1 MTTRTILALLVLIAT
16 LALGGGSWQALTTR
30 RPGPG
35 ATQAQARPAD
45 PARGGAAA
53 RPRGERQ
60 DRGAAGMSRRGSAH
74 APSAG
79 TTQRTRP
86 ARRPARPDARGASAK
101 SAPPP
106 GKVVHRGVFYPA
118 RVTPYFQDPRAQPLR
133 QALERGDHAAALR
146 AAENALAQQAPQPE
160 RLSFVLAWL
169 LHRARRYAEAAP
181 IFEGLRQRYPVL
193 AQGATYF
200 AARCYYHL
208 GLLRRARRLVGQ
220 IKPPGALARRA
231 RLLRGD
237 VERGLGD
244 WAAAARTYRSYVQ
257 RHAGEPGTAEA
268 RVRLTES
275 VAAHWQSAPRDL
287 RRAARRALR
296 QGLVDTP
303 TGPWG
308 RRARALLSR
317 HGAHLMPAAGG
328 RATVPCDARLARI
341 EAWARRGRL
350 TRALRRFRRGRW
362 GRRQGCSARRLCRAS
377 AALGRRLARK
387 RRLRARALPVLRR
400 ARRACRRAKQ
410 TDLVV
415 KTTYA
420 LAKTLAREGKPRAA
434 LRWFSRVERRH
445 RRHSYADDARMHRA
459 RLTRE
464 LKGDRAA
471 DRLLETLPKRYP
483 RGDRQHDALWKLAW
497 AAYQR
502 GALRDAL
509 RWLTRSTGIQ
519 VSPER
524 HEDVGRDAY
533 WRARV
538 LARLG
543 RGAEAERAWAALA
556 RAHPLTWYALLSLN
570 QLRRRAP
577 ERAHSILASW
587 RPGPARAWP
596 RFGPDAKYRTRRF
609 ARAVEYARLGLGGLT
624 AQELRAL
631 GIVSP
636 VRLLG
641 AVAAA
646 RPEAVSASAMRKRQ
660 LARARQQRLWA
671 AAVLYHRAGLHHK
684 SHWMVRHALRD
695 YAAKPPQGT
704 NRARWRLSYP
714 RVHPALVAT
723 HARRHGLSPAL
734 VRGLM
739 REESAFNPR
748 LVSRANAV
756 GLMQL
761 LPQTAR
767 RFRGSDRRPIT
778 AATLKRP
785 GRNVPIG
792 TRYLGWLHR
801 QFEGQALLAVAAYN
815 AGETRVFSWVRAR
828 GSQAPDH
835 FAEEIPFRETRRYV
849 KRVLGSAF
857 AYAVLDGAP
866 DPLFRIPAVFSP
878 KLMVKARRWQRRTR
892 RWLQRKR
899 QRQRRQRRRN
909 RRRPRRR
916 PAPRRR

>member
-1 MTTRTILALLVLIAT
+1 
-16 LALGGGSWQALTTR
+16 
-30 RPGPG
+30 
-35 ATQAQARPAD
+35 
-45 PARGGAAA
+45 
-53 RPRGERQ
+53 
-60 DRGAAGMSRRGSAH
+60 
-74 APSAG
+74 
-79 TTQRTRP
+79 
-86 ARRPARPDARGASAK
+86 
-101 SAPPP
+101 
-106 GKVVHRGVFYPA
+106 VVHQGVFYPA
-118 RVTPYFQDPRAQPLR
+118 RVTPYFQDPRARPLR
-133 QALERGDHAAALR
+133 RALERGDRAAALR
-146 AAENALAQQAPQPE
+146 AAENALAQQAPHPE

-181 IFEGLRQRYPVL
+181 IFEGLRQSYPVL
-193 AQGATYF
+193 AQGAAYF

-208 GLLRRARRLVGQ
+208 GLLHRARRLVRP
-220 IKPPGALARRA
+220 IKAPGALARRA
-231 RLLRGD
+231 VLLRGD

-244 WAAAARTYRSYVQ
+244 WAAAARTYRSFVQ
-257 RHAGEPGTAEA
+257 RHAGAPGTAEA
-268 RVRLTES
+268 RVRLAES
-275 VAAHWQSAPRDL
+275 VVAHWPRAPRDL

-296 QGLVDTP
+296 QGLVDSP

-317 HGAHLMPAAGG
+317 HAAQLMPAAGG

-362 GRRQGCSARRLCRAS
+362 GHRQGCSARRLCRAS

-387 RRLRARALPVLRR
+387 RRLRGRALPVLRQ

-410 TDLVV
+410 TDRVV

-434 LRWFSRVERRH
+434 LRWFARVERRH
-445 RRHSYADDARMHRA
+445 RGHSYADDARMHRS
-459 RLTRE
+459 RLLRE

-471 DRLLETLPKRYP
+471 DRLLQTLPKRYP
-483 RGDRQHDALWKLAW
+483 RGDRQHDALWTLAW

-519 VSPER
+519 VPPER
-524 HEDVGRDAY
+524 EEDVGRDAY

-577 ERAHSILASW
+577 ERAHGILASW
-587 RPGPARAWP
+587 RPGPARPWP

-624 AQELRAL
+624 AQELRDL

-641 AVAAA
+641 ATAAA
-646 RPEAVSASAMRKRQ
+646 PPGAVSASAMRKRQ
-660 LARARQQRLWA
+660 LARARRQRLWA

-695 YAAKPPQGT
+695 YAAKPPRGT

-714 RVHPALVAT
+714 RAHPARVVA
-723 HARRHGLSPAL
+723 HARRHGLSPSL
-734 VRGLM
+734 VWGLM

-748 LVSRANAV
+748 LVSHANAV

-761 LPQTAR
+761 LTQTAR
-767 RFRGSDRRPIT
+767 RFRGEDRRPIT
-778 AATLKRP
+778 PAALKRP
-785 GRNVPIG
+785 GRNIPIG
-792 TRYLGWLHR
+792 TRYLGWLRR
-801 QFEGQALLAVAAYN
+801 QFEGQVLLAVAAYN

-828 GSQAPDH
+828 GSQPPDH

-857 AYAVLDGAP
+857 AYAVLEGAS
-866 DPLFRIPAVFSP
+866 DPLFRIPAVFPP

-892 RWLQRKR
+892 RWLRRKR
-899 QRQRRQRRRN
+899 QRQRRRN
-909 RRRPRRR
+909 RRRHRPRPAARRR
-916 PAPRRR
+916 